1 MDEEPIDDA
10 MASAEREKRAR
21 DHHRKGIMT
30 LVGGMVLELFL
41 GGFFLWGNISIY
53 VLSWFYNKNGKSSYN
68 FIFAVDVVLVF
79 AIWFG
84 YLLGTYLF

>member
-1 MDEEPIDDA
+1 MVQEDA
-10 MASAEREKRAR
+10 DKIKK
-21 DHHRKGIMT
+21 HFRKGVMAV
-30 LVGGMVLELFL
+30 VGGVVLELFL

-53 VLSWFYNKNGKSSYN
+53 VLSWFYEKNHKSSYN

-84 YLLGTYLF
+84 YIIGTYLF